1 MPPTAHAEPPT
12 LPEGVLPEPL
22 HEPIDE
28 IALEKTVLRKMLRA
42 RRAEAAA
49 LDRENYLTSGPALS
63 GAYHDAIPFPP
74 RGTVIS
80 AYVPMKDEISPETL
94 LADFENVGADHFDLH
109 FCLPRTPPKGS
120 GLPLSFHLF
129 EPGKLVKSAF
139 GVLEP
144 PPEAPVI
151 EPDILLVPLLGF
163 DRRGYRLGYGAG
175 HYDRTLAVLRARRPI
190 LAVGLAWACQ
200 EVERIPVD
208 AFDQPLD
215 WVVTEHE
222 AIRPIGR

>member
-1 MPPTAHAEPPT
+1 MISPTE
-12 LPEGVLPEPL
+12 
-22 HEPIDE
+22 IDGE
-28 IALEKTVLRKMLRA
+28 KAALRMMLRA

-49 LDRENYLTSGPALS
+49 ADRAHHETASVALS
-63 GAYHDAIPFPP
+63 GHYHRAMPFPP

-80 AYVPMKDEISPETL
+80 AYVPMRDEISPETL

-144 PPEAPVI
+144 PADAPVVT
-151 EPDILLVPLLGF
+151 PDILLVPLLGF
-163 DRRGYRLGYGAG
+163 DRRGFRLGYGAG
-175 HYDRTLAVLRARRPI
+175 HYDRTLAALRARRPVR
-190 LAVGLAWACQ
+190 AVGLAWACQ
-200 EVERIPVD
+200 EVDRIPTD
-208 AFDQPLD
+208 DFDQRLD
-215 WVVTEHE
+215 GVVTE
-222 AIRPIGR
+222 AGFFPSPP